1 MRKFMSLFEKVFK
14 EKGIN
19 MTSSRRALFQVLEN
33 SKNHLTVDEILNRA
47 RKKDKTLG
55 LATVYRTLNMLCEL
69 GLIEKHEFPN
79 LEPAYEKVSGEA
91 RHHHHIIDMGD
102 GAVTEFAAD
111 ELDVILEK
119 IAAAHGYKMLGH
131 KIEIYGEKI

>member
-1 MRKFMSLFEKVFK
+1 M
-14 EKGIN
+14 
-19 MTSSRRALFQVLEN
+19 LEN
-33 SKNHLTVDEILNRA
+33 SKTHLTVDEILNRA

-79 LEPAYEKVSGEA
+79 LEPAYEKVSGEVH
-91 RHHHHIIDMGD
+91 HHHHIIDMGD

-131 KIEIYGEKI
+131 KIEIYGEKTEK

>member
-1 MRKFMSLFEKVFK
+1 
-14 EKGIN
+14 
-19 MTSSRRALFQVLEN
+19 
-33 SKNHLTVDEILNRA
+33 
-47 RKKDKTLG
+47 
-55 LATVYRTLNMLCEL
+55 MLCEL

-79 LEPAYEKVSGEA
+79 LEPVYEKVSGEA

-111 ELDVILEK
+111 ELDAILEK

-131 KIEIYGEKI
+131 KIEIYGEKTEK

>member
-1 MRKFMSLFEKVFK
+1 MSLFEKVFK

-69 GLIEKHEFPN
+69 GLIE
-79 LEPAYEKVSGEA
+79 
-91 RHHHHIIDMGD
+91 
-102 GAVTEFAAD
+102 
-111 ELDVILEK
+111 
-119 IAAAHGYKMLGH
+119 
-131 KIEIYGEKI
+131 

>member
-1 MRKFMSLFEKVFK
+1 MSLFEKVFK

-79 LEPAYEKVSGEA
+79 LEPAYEKVSGKA

-102 GAVTEFAAD
+102 GAVYITEYDFKY
-111 ELDVILEK
+111 LPFWRKLRRRTVIRCLGIRLKYTEK
-119 IAAAHGYKMLGH
+119 KL
-131 KIEIYGEKI
+131 KND

>member
-1 MRKFMSLFEKVFK
+1 MSLFEKVFK

-111 ELDVILEK
+111 ELDAILEK
-119 IAAAHGYKMLGH
+119 LRRRTVIRCLGIRL
-131 KIEIYGEKI
+131 KYTEKKLKND

>member
-1 MRKFMSLFEKVFK
+1 MSLFEKVFK

-33 SKNHLTVDEILNRA
+33 SKNHLTVDEILN
-47 RKKDKTLG
+47 
-55 LATVYRTLNMLCEL
+55 MLCEL

-79 LEPAYEKVSGEA
+79 LEPAYEKVSGKA

-111 ELDVILEK
+111 ELDAILEK

-131 KIEIYGEKI
+131 KIEIYGEKTEK